1 MHRCF
6 GHFCPFNVFK
16 VFLLAV
22 ALFSAS
28 ESKAELTYRFVS
40 YQDLQSGGILDG
52 IIRLPDDFL
61 DRDPTTGQI
70 ASSFHSG
77 FEWSAIS
84 SAGESISVTRDA
96 AFKSVGVTYG
106 SVSVTESAIVISP
119 PPAFDTGSLF
129 FEEIVYADGF
139 RVETRMLLYTL
150 SKNPSL
156 NRFTAYEFITH
167 ANGGETVNVLWRA
180 IPPTS
185 YFPTSGWVIAVRVP
199 EPSTVVSLL
208 LCLATASF
216 ASSRAVFKT
225 VSSRM

>member
-22 ALFSAS
+22 ALFSAI
-28 ESKAELTYRFVS
+28 ESKAELRYRFVNHP
-40 YQDLQSGGILDG
+40 DLQNGGVLDG
-52 IIRLPDDFL
+52 TISLPDDFL
-61 DRDPTTGQI
+61 SRDPMSTPI
-70 ASSFHSG
+70 AEPFGSG

-84 SAGESISVTRDA
+84 SAGESISVARNA
-96 AFKSVGVTYG
+96 PFKSVGVTYG
-106 SVSVTESAIVISP
+106 SVSVTESAIVLSLP
-119 PPAFDTGSLF
+119 LAFDTGSLF

-167 ANGGETVNVLWRA
+167 ANGSETVTVLWRA

-185 YFPTSGWVIAVRVP
+185 YFPASGWVIAVRVP

-216 ASSRAVFKT
+216 ASSRAAFKT
-225 VSSRM
+225 V

>member
-22 ALFSAS
+22 FLFSAI
-28 ESKAELTYRFVS
+28 ESKAELRYRFVNHP
-40 YQDLQSGGILDG
+40 DLQSGGILDG
-52 IIRLPDDFL
+52 IIRLPDNFL
-61 DRDPTTGQI
+61 DRDPTTSQI

-84 SAGESISVTRDA
+84 SAGVPISVPRDA
-96 AFKSVGVTYG
+96 PFKSVGVTVG
-106 SVSVTESAIVISP
+106 SVSITESAIVLSL

-167 ANGGETVNVLWRA
+167 ANGSETVTALWRA

-185 YFPTSGWVIAVRVP
+185 YFPASGWVIAVRVP
-199 EPSTVVSLL
+199 EPSTAVSIL
-208 LCLATASF
+208 LCLVTASF
-216 ASSRAVFKT
+216 ASSRAAFKT